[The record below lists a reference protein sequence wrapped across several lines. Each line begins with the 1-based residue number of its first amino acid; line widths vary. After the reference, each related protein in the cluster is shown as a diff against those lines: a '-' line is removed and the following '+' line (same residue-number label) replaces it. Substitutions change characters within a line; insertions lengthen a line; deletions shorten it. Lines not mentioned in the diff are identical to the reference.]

1 MRQPCYLLLDE
12 PIAALDLAHQ
22 HTALTTIATR
32 FARERWVGGGAILHD
47 LNLAALY
54 TDRIAVLKRGRLWIE
69 GPPETAFGAD
79 HRLFPPVTD
88 PVKEWTQYNEIDT
101 LI

>member
-1 MRQPCYLLLDE
+1 VRQPCYLLLDE

-54 TDRIAVLKRGRLWIE
+54 TDRIAVLKRGRLVDRGAAGNGLWS
-69 GPPETAFGAD
+69 GPPAISTS
-79 HRLFPPVTD
+79 
-88 PVKEWTQYNEIDT
+88 N
-101 LI
+101 